1 MMKRKVSKS
10 DKLFILRL
18 TAVLMGI
25 NIGVS
30 LYQYGVDGMRL
41 LVTILV
47 IAVLVP
53 AVSMLLLPLFRKNG

>member
-1 MMKRKVSKS
+1 MKRKVSKS